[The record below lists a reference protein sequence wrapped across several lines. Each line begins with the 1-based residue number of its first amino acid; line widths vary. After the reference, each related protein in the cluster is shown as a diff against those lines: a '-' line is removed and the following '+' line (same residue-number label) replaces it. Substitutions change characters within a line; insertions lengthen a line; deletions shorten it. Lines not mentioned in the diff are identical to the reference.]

1 MTSERYENESFKV
14 YKERITTQKKII
26 ERYLKGRFIH
36 RGGTVVNEDKRMLK
50 LLRKDK
56 NRLLKKYHN
65 KELSEGTRKYYEEV
79 MKAIKEIER
88 RLNGKV

>member
-1 MTSERYENESFKV
+1 MTSERYEKESFKV
-14 YKERITTQKKII
+14 YKERVTTQKKII

-56 NRLLKKYHN
+56 KQMEKKYKRTLHTALDGDYN
-65 KELSEGTRKYYEEV
+65 EV
-79 MKAIKEIER
+79 IKAIKEIEG

>member
-1 MTSERYENESFKV
+1 
-14 YKERITTQKKII
+14 
-26 ERYLKGRFIH
+26 
-36 RGGTVVNEDKRMLK
+36 MLK

-79 MKAIKEIER
+79 VDAIKEIER
-88 RLNGKV
+88 RLNGKI